1 MHKDHRKLF
10 ETMRMKYKRKYYLEK
25 LTQCQGST
33 KKNTPNYE
41 RSDLKIQTLFT
52 QNLLRQFVINK
63 NIV

>member
-10 ETMRMKYKRKYYLEK
+10 ETMRMKYKRKYYPEK

-41 RSDLKIQTLFT
+41 RSDLKI
-52 QNLLRQFVINK
+52 
-63 NIV
+63 